1 MLARLLVL
9 FSTAMLLSGC
19 GATSP
24 PQRESAPPPPRVTT
38 EGSQCGAR
46 YVQDHLGS
54 HYDAALGDSIREE
67 SGAEA
72 LRVLRP
78 GEAHTMEY
86 RAERLN
92 IRLDDAGVITTI
104 GCG

>member
-1 MLARLLVL
+1 MLARLVVL
-9 FSTAMLLSGC
+9 FLTAILISACGTTSTPTREEAPL
-19 GATSP
+19 P
-24 PQRESAPPPPRVTT
+24 PKVST

-54 HYDAALGDSIREE
+54 HYDEVLRESIREE
-67 SGAEA
+67 SGAGA

-78 GEAHTMEY
+78 GEAYTLDY
-86 RAERLN
+86 RPDRLN
-92 IRLDDAGVITTI
+92 IRLDEEGNITTI

>member
-1 MLARLLVL
+1 MLARPLVL
-9 FSTAMLLSGC
+9 FSIVILLSGC
-19 GATSP
+19 AATP
-24 PQRESAPPPPRVTT
+24 PQRESAPLPPRVTT

-46 YVQDHLGS
+46 YVQDHLES
-54 HYDAALGDSIREE
+54 RYDEALGDSIREE

-92 IRLDDAGVITTI
+92 IRLDEESIITTI